1 MFKTLLHD
9 SRMMLVHLDIR
20 GSKRTEKTLEVEEG
34 TEVLSLLRMLSIRP
48 DSVICFAG
56 DLPIPL
62 DAALTEGIELT
73 VLEAASGGDE

>member
-1 MFKTLLHD
+1 
-9 SRMMLVHLDIR
+9 MMLVHLDIR